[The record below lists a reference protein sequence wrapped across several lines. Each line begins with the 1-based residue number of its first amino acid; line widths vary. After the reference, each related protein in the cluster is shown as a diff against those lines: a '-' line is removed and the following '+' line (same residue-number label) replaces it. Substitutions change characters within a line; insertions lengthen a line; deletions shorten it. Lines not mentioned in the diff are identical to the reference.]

1 MSVCLV
7 TSSLFRYKLYF
18 LARRADICDAAVSRP
33 VVIRQR
39 APVACFPWLGLLF
52 VSVLR
57 HLLIIGNHVDAHES
71 CVPSPFFPIL
81 LLAAP
86 FAPVFLCDIRL
97 FVWSCYTAHGLV
109 ESAVVPHITAS
120 SKPAIK

>member
-7 TSSLFRYKLYF
+7 TSSLFRYKLYY

-39 APVACFPWLGLLF
+39 APVACFPWLGLPF

-57 HLLIIGNHVDAHES
+57 HLLIIGNHVDAHEF

-81 LLAAP
+81 FLPPPLLRFSCATSGFSYG
-86 FAPVFLCDIRL
+86 FAIQPMALL
-97 FVWSCYTAHGLV
+97 SLQ
-109 ESAVVPHITAS
+109 
-120 SKPAIK
+120 